1 MTNKSKISIIT
12 PSFNQGHYLEETIL
26 SVLNQNYPNLEY
38 IIIDGASTDNSVEI
52 IKKYAERLHY
62 WISEKDK
69 GQSEA
74 INKGLAIASG
84 DIVAWL
90 NSDDLYLP
98 GALQTAAKAFDAN
111 PHLDI
116 LHGRSILFGEKTKE
130 QIIGLNESIEK
141 RAYLAAMKFPQPSSF
156 FSKRILNANSL
167 LNTELHY
174 AMDFELVSKA
184 ILNNCD
190 IKAIPDVLSKYRMHA
205 DSKSNNDFIFLKD
218 WGLVVCQTLLSFN
231 TGKKYANQLLTLNLL
246 NKNPHETY
254 SHSIALNDEELKNIF
269 LEHLHL
275 QYHYHYR
282 FHHFKIAKNISR
294 FLETEYPDYH
304 KKMNFKKYDLRA
316 SIVPAF
322 VYRLFRKD

>member
-1 MTNKSKISIIT
+1 MKNKSKISIIT

-26 SVLNQNYPNLEY
+26 SVLSQNYPNLEY
-38 IIIDGASTDNSVEI
+38 IIIDGGSNDNSVDI
-52 IKKYAERLHY
+52 IKKYADRLHY
-62 WISEKDK
+62 WISEKDN

-74 INKGLAIASG
+74 LNKGLAIASG

-98 GALQTAAKAFDAN
+98 AALETAANAFEAN

-130 QIIGLNESIEK
+130 QIIGLSDNIQTP
-141 RAYLAAMKFPQPSSF
+141 AYLASMKFPQPSCF
-156 FSKRILNANSL
+156 FSKRILNAEQV

-184 ILNNCD
+184 ILNNCE

-218 WGLVVCQTLLSFN
+218 WGLVVYQTLLSFDA
-231 TGKKYANQLLTLNLL
+231 GIKYANQLLTLNLL

-254 SHSIALNDEELKNIF
+254 SHSIALNEDELKNIF

-282 FHHFKIAKNISR
+282 FHHFKIAKQISR
-294 FLETEYPDYH
+294 FLKTEHPHYYQ
-304 KKMNFKKYDLRA
+304 KMNFKKYDLRA
-316 SIVPAF
+316 NLLPAF
-322 VYRLFRKD
+322 VYRLLRKV